1 MTQRETGKPSLL
13 WVNLRLL
20 HPLVGGDRTRT
31 YQMLRQLKQDCHIRY
46 LCPHTPGDTQEA
58 IDRAH
63 EYCHELITFP
73 HDPPT
78 TGSWRYRATAA
89 QRLLFGGLPIS
100 SVRHQSATAARLISE
115 ILSGPDA
122 PDLVV
127 ADYLMSFVNFRHL
140 NLAQAP
146 PVIVFQHNVESLIW
160 ERHAATTPS
169 ALKAALYRRERV
181 LTRQLEASVA
191 AEAAGQI
198 AVSPEEEDIFRRQRQ
213 MPNVLGWVPT
223 GVDCDYFQPPRQ
235 EGAALTLIFLG
246 SMDWHANIDAVQSF
260 VTSTYPL
267 IKQSEP
273 GAKLLLVGRNPSP
286 AIRQLAVNDSS
297 IEVSGTVDD
306 VRPWLARGS
315 IMILPLRVGGGT
327 RIKVYEGM
335 AAGLALVSTRI
346 GVEGL
351 PVEHGV
357 HALIAE
363 TPEETSAAILT
374 LMRDPEARHQLQ
386 TTARNWVQNEFS
398 WSSAANR
405 FFDLCRQV
413 LRPAPAPAPAPTA

>member
-1 MTQRETGKPSLL
+1 MMQRETGKPSLL

-31 YQMLRQLKQDCHIRY
+31 YQMLRQLKEHCHIRY
-46 LCPHTPGDTQEA
+46 LCPQTPNDTPEA
-58 IDRAH
+58 IERAH

-89 QRLLFGGLPIS
+89 QRLVFGVFPIS
-100 SVRHQSATAARLISE
+100 SVRHQSATAARLISG

-169 ALKAALYRRERV
+169 ALKAALYRRERG
-181 LTRQLEASVA
+181 LTCKLEARVA
-191 AEAAGQI
+191 SEAAGQI
-198 AVSPEEEDIFRRQRQ
+198 TVSPEEEAIFRHQRQ
-213 MPNVLGWVPT
+213 MTNVLGWVPT
-223 GVDCDYFQPPRQ
+223 GVDCDYFQPPVQ
-235 EGAALTLIFLG
+235 EGDPLTLVFLG
-246 SMDWHANIDAVQSF
+246 SMDWHANIDAVHSF
-260 VTSTYPL
+260 VTTTYPL
-267 IKQSEP
+267 IKRSEP
-273 GAKLLLVGRNPSP
+273 KARLLLIGRNPSP
-286 AIRQLAVNDSS
+286 AIRELAEQDAS

-306 VRPWLARGS
+306 VRPWLARGA

-351 PVEHGV
+351 PVRHGE
-357 HALIAE
+357 HALLAD
-363 TPEETSAAILT
+363 TPEETATAVLQ
-374 LMRDPEARHQLQ
+374 LVRDPEVRHRLQ

-413 LRPAPAPAPAPTA
+413 LRPAPAPAA